1 MTIEDNLA
9 KIKTIWFYNSRQEKI
24 DELGE
29 NLVNDFEWLITELES
44 VKASKAK
51 ILKSLGSYE

>member
-1 MTIEDNLA
+1 MTSEDRFGD
-9 KIKTIWFYNSRQEKI
+9 IKKKWFYISGQEKI
-24 DELGE
+24 DEMGE
-29 NLVNDFEWLITELES
+29 NLVDDVEWLITELES

>member
-1 MTIEDNLA
+1 MTSEDRIGN
-9 KIKTIWFYNSRQEKI
+9 IKTKWFYTSRQEKI
-24 DELGE
+24 DEMGE
-29 NLVNDFEWLITELES
+29 NLVDDVEWLITELES